1 MNDIY
6 SLVRTRSLTI
16 AMCSVFVGLSTAAVG
31 LAPFYF
37 MTV

>member
-16 AMCSVFVGLSTAAVG
+16 TLCSVVVGFSTAALG
-31 LAPFYF
+31 LAPFIF
-37 MTV
+37 MTA